1 MCDMIS
7 PFLRLTPQAYKNKGL
22 NIRTLNKWMSKINQT
37 NVKSKSPLSC
47 LTPEQDKRLKQIIE
61 KLNATSISFSFSHR
75 FILFLEQ
82 EVHLHEVIVHAKSM
96 LVGEERNVLK
106 EFGGKFVFT
115 ESWYDIFYSPSL
127 IN

>member
-1 MCDMIS
+1 MCDIS